1 MDILSII
8 LLVGGIILLFVS
20 FANMENI
27 TGLWVA
33 GDIQR
38 DEQFV
43 NSGRFMKRVY
53 LILRITGLL
62 MAAAGVILMT
72 VVR

>member
-8 LLVGGIILLFVS
+8 LLVGGILLLFVS

-33 GDIQR
+33 GDIRR